1 MSALLIALFFK
12 SALIA
17 GTGLALSALVA
28 RRPVDR
34 SDILRA
40 TVVLLLLLPLA
51 IAFGPEIRLALLSPV
66 EPVGTEP
73 LTLWNGSVRPAE
85 GLTVAGS
92 VFAPSM
98 TEVMAMAWALGAVV
112 VLGRFALGILTLS
125 HWTASARPVEA
136 PAWREAL
143 LRQRPRRRPVL
154 RASDQAMSPL
164 SWGLPPGVVL
174 LDAKTLAEPQTA
186 PAVIAHEMAHI
197 TRGDWIFLV
206 LSRLALAL
214 FWFNPLVWMVHRAL
228 IDRSEEAAD
237 AIAIRH
243 VDRRI
248 YARAL
253 VGLAARTAPVPLA
266 AAAMAAPGPALK
278 QRIAHIMSDT
288 PNARRRPMIVAA
300 CIAVFAAVAT
310 PIAALE
316 ITRAVHIN
324 GAAQT
329 PPAPPVPPAA
339 PSGVLAAPPAPSAPP
354 VMNAPE
360 PPAPPAPPAP
370 PQNGEGVWFYRGSDE
385 GSAQAREAAAQARE
399 VAAQARA
406 MAQQHRAEAA
416 QHRQQMA
423 AVRASAEAAR
433 QAGEQARL
441 AGEQARAQAE
451 VARREAH
458 QAMSEARI
466 EMRRGA
472 EEMRRGAEEMRREGD
487 RLADPVY
494 RAEQIARSRREGR
507 TVTDAEL
514 QALGPRL
521 IRQADE
527 LERQADQLAA
537 QGAEAG

>member
-51 IAFGPEIRLALLSPV
+51 IAFGPEIRLALLPAV

-73 LTLWNGSVRPAE
+73 LTLWSGSVRPAE
-85 GLTVAGS
+85 GMTVSGS

-98 TEVMAMAWALGAVV
+98 TEVMAMAWALGAVIV
-112 VLGRFALGILTLS
+112 VGRFALGVLTLS
-125 HWTASARPVEA
+125 RWTASARPVEA
-136 PAWREAL
+136 PVWREAL
-143 LRQRPRRRPVL
+143 LRQRPRRRPLL
-154 RASDQAMSPL
+154 RASDQATSPL

-174 LDAKTLAEPQTA
+174 LDPKTLAEPQTA

-214 FWFNPLVWMVHRAL
+214 FWFNPLVWLVHRAL
-228 IDRSEEAAD
+228 IERSEEAAD
-237 AIAIRH
+237 AIAIRQ
-243 VDRRI
+243 VDRRT

-288 PNARRRPMIVAA
+288 PTARRRPAVVLAAVAA
-300 CIAVFAAVAT
+300 LAAMAT

-316 ITRAVHIN
+316 IGARAPLAPLAPLAPMPPIS
-324 GAAQT
+324 AAQVAEPPQA
-329 PPAPPVPPAA
+329 PPAPPT
-339 PSGVLAAPPAPSAPP
+339 
-354 VMNAPE
+354 
-360 PPAPPAPPAP
+360 PPAPPAPPEP
-370 PQNGEGVWFYRGSDE
+370 PAKPAARDGVYIHRTSDWND
-385 GSAQAREAAAQARE
+385 GAREAAAQARE
-399 VAAQARA
+399 AAARAREIAAQDAAR
-406 MAQQHRAEAA
+406 HRAEAA
-416 QHRQQMA
+416 LQRESRAAARMA
-423 AVRASAEAAR
+423 ENAARIASA
-433 QAGEQARL
+433 QAR
-441 AGEQARAQAE
+441 AAARAQAS
-451 VARREAH
+451 AQREAER
-458 QAMSEARI
+458 AIANARVEERGGI
-466 EMRRGA
+466 DEMRRGA
-472 EEMRRGAEEMRREGD
+472 DHLREEGR
-487 RLADPVY
+487 RLADPAVS
-494 RAEQIARSRREGR
+494 AERIERSRARGEI
-507 TVTDAEL
+507 VTDQQLRE
-514 QALGPRL
+514 LGPQL

-527 LERQADQLAA
+527 LDRHADQVASQVA
-537 QGAEAG
+537 DAG